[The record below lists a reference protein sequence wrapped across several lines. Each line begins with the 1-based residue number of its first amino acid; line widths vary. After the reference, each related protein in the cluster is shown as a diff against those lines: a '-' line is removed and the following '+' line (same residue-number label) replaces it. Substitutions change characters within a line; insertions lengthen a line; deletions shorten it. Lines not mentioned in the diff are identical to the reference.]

1 MNADHELTEAYKE
14 WRRLAEAET
23 EAIQT
28 CNWSLLAACQK
39 SLRNLQQHI
48 TKLTEA
54 SKAEWEKLGSGRSA
68 KSKHL
73 DATIRE
79 LIDLERRNHT
89 LLNSI
94 RENAQQQLE
103 QLDRAG
109 RNLKRIHRSYSGEL
123 PNAWNSFS

>member
-1 MNADHELTEAYKE
+1 MNTDHELTEAYKE

-28 CNWSLLAACQK
+28 CNWSMLAACQK
-39 SLRNLQQHI
+39 SLRNLQRHI
-48 TKLTEA
+48 TELTEA

>member
-1 MNADHELTEAYKE
+1 MNSDRELTEAYKE

-28 CNWSLLAACQK
+28 CNWSLLSACQK
-39 SLRNLQQHI
+39 ALQNLQQSI
-48 TKLTEA
+48 TKLSEA
-54 SKAEWEKLGSGRSA
+54 AKKEWGKMGSGRSA
-68 KSKHL
+68 KSRQL
-73 DATIRE
+73 DATIHE
-79 LIDLERRNHT
+79 LIQLERRNHT

-109 RNLKRIHRSYSGEL
+109 RNLKRLHRSYSGEL

>member
-1 MNADHELTEAYKE
+1 M
-14 WRRLAEAET
+14 
-23 EAIQT
+23 
-28 CNWSLLAACQK
+28 
-39 SLRNLQQHI
+39 
-48 TKLTEA
+48 
-54 SKAEWEKLGSGRSA
+54 GSGRSA